1 VLLRVL
7 RSPGAF
13 SADIGFY
20 GALAPV
26 AEPLRSVLERPA
38 ALTSMTWAC
47 AGPTAILH
55 VVVARPTPSGAD
67 YFFSRTFVRRDGTVV
82 TEPLTPRSAS
92 DAAYLTGGE

>member
-1 VLLRVL
+1 MRVL